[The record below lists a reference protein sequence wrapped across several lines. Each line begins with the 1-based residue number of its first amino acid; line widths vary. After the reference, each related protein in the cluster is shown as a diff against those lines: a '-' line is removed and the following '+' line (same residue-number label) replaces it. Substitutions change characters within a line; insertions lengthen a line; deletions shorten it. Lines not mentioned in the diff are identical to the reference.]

1 MVWTQVW
8 NIIDVDGHILH
19 HSWQNERKNNAEKSS
34 TSLKAFVIAC
44 ELIVHLFRNCF
55 LFLIHS
61 FICVQNCIFS
71 SLHRIT
77 YKKPVTVEQNTLR
90 NPSRISCLVFLPFHH
105 PVFPRYWWWSRTMV
119 NFACFLAK
127 FCFSSAIHHG
137 SRHTYLKEARRRN
150 GLCWIWYRFIT
161 IYPFRWFVAGSKKSN
176 RIEIKREK

>member
-105 PVFPRYWWWSRTMV
+105 PVFPPLLMVIEDDGELCMLSSQVLLLLFHPPWDDIEGSETTIRSMLDLIPIYNNISFQVARSREQ
-119 NFACFLAK
+119 K
-127 FCFSSAIHHG
+127 I
-137 SRHTYLKEARRRN
+137 
-150 GLCWIWYRFIT
+150 
-161 IYPFRWFVAGSKKSN
+161 
-176 RIEIKREK
+176 